1 MRRMKNTSFQTA
13 VLVVAAMLV
22 GGVLDR
28 AWLNGIIPTAS
39 AQEGRAGAPAA
50 PPKPMTPAEMQTEI
64 ERLKTLVPSY
74 SHPMQDVAINWASLW
89 FAAQKKNWPLAR
101 YFYNEARSHIA
112 WTVRINPNDKV
123 NGEIVDLKSIY
134 DAIDTSS
141 LMMVKD
147 AIDKQNSAQFTAAYK
162 TMLESCYS
170 CHKAAGKP
178 MIRPQIPAAPIL
190 TIVNNDPAASWPD

>member
-1 MRRMKNTSFQTA
+1 MSKTQIRTVALVACGALLGVIIDRVWQAGIVSTA
-13 VLVVAAMLV
+13 A
-22 GGVLDR
+22 
-28 AWLNGIIPTAS
+28 
-39 AQEGRAGAPAA
+39 AQEGRATA
-50 PPKPMTPAEMQTEI
+50 PPAPMTPAQMQTEI

-74 SHPMQDVAINWASLW
+74 SHPMQDVAINWASVW

-112 WTVRINPNDKV
+112 WTVRINPNAKV
-123 NGEIVDLKSIY
+123 DGEIVDLKSIY

-141 LMMVKD
+141 LMDVRT
-147 AIDKQNSAQFTAAYK
+147 AIEKQNSAQFVTAYK

-178 MIRPQIPAAPIL
+178 MIRPQVPTAAAL
-190 TIVNNDPAASWPD
+190 TVVNYDPTATWPQ

>member
-1 MRRMKNTSFQTA
+1 MKNLSLQTA
-13 VLVVAAMLV
+13 ALIFAALVLGAI
-22 GGVLDR
+22 LDR
-28 AWLNGIIPTAS
+28 MWVNGVVPTVA
-39 AQEGRAGAPAA
+39 AQEGRAGGAAA
-50 PPKPMTPAEMQTEI
+50 PPKAMTPAEMQAEI

-89 FAAQKKNWPLAR
+89 FAAQRKNWPLAR

-141 LMMVKD
+141 LMMVRE
-147 AIDKQNSAQFTAAYK
+147 AIEKQNSTQFVSAYK

-178 MIRPQIPAAPIL
+178 MIRPQIPTVQVL
-190 TIVNNDPAASWPD
+190 TMVNTDPAATWPQ

>member
-1 MRRMKNTSFQTA
+1 VWQH
-13 VLVVAAMLV
+13 
-22 GGVLDR
+22 
-28 AWLNGIIPTAS
+28 GIVPAAS
-39 AQEGRAGAPAA
+39 AQEGRAGGAAA
-50 PPKPMTPAEMQTEI
+50 PPKPMTPAEMQAEI

-89 FAAQKKNWPLAR
+89 FAAQKRNWPLAR

-123 NGEIVDLKSIY
+123 NGEIVDLKSLY

-141 LMMVKD
+141 LMMVRD
-147 AIDKQNSAQFTAAYK
+147 AIEKQNSTRFVAAYK

-178 MIRPQIPAAPIL
+178 MIRPQIPTAQVL
-190 TIVNNDPAASWPD
+190 TIVNLDPAATWPD

>member
-1 MRRMKNTSFQTA
+1 MSKTHIRTVA
-13 VLVVAAMLV
+13 LVACGALL
-22 GGVLDR
+22 GVMIDR
-28 AWLNGIIPTAS
+28 VWQAGIVPTAA
-39 AQEGRAGAPAA
+39 AQEGRATA
-50 PPKPMTPAEMQTEI
+50 PPAPMTLAQMQTEI

-74 SHPMQDVAINWASLW
+74 SHPMQDVAINWASVW

-112 WTVRINPNDKV
+112 WTVRINPNAKV
-123 NGEIVDLKSIY
+123 DGEIVDLKSIY

-141 LMMVKD
+141 LMDVRT
-147 AIDKQNSAQFTAAYK
+147 AIEKQNSAQFVTAYK

-178 MIRPQIPAAPIL
+178 MIRPQVPTATAL
-190 TIVNNDPAASWPD
+190 TVVNYDPAATWPQ

>member
-1 MRRMKNTSFQTA
+1 MTHPAFRVA
-13 VLVVAAMLV
+13 AIIVVAMLV
-22 GGVLDR
+22 GAALDR
-28 AWLNGIIPTAS
+28 AWLNGVLPTAS
-39 AQEGRAGAPAA
+39 AQEGRAGGAFTTF
-50 PPKPMTPAEMQTEI
+50 KPMTPAEMQAEI

-141 LMMVKD
+141 LMMVRD
-147 AIDKQNSAQFTAAYK
+147 AIEKQNSAQFIAAYK

-170 CHKAAGKP
+170 CHKSAGKP
-178 MIRPQIPAAPIL
+178 MIRPQIPTAQVL
-190 TIVNNDPAASWPD
+190 TIVNNDPAATWPQ

>member
-1 MRRMKNTSFQTA
+1 MSKTHFRTVA
-13 VLVVAAMLV
+13 LVACGALL
-22 GGVLDR
+22 GVMIDR
-28 AWLNGIIPTAS
+28 DWQAGIVPTAA
-39 AQEGRAGAPAA
+39 AQEGRATA
-50 PPKPMTPAEMQTEI
+50 PPAPMTLAQMQTEI

-74 SHPMQDVAINWASLW
+74 SHPMQDVAINWASVW

-112 WTVRINPNDKV
+112 WTVRINPNAKV
-123 NGEIVDLKSIY
+123 DGEIVDLKSIY

-141 LMMVKD
+141 LMDVRT
-147 AIDKQNSAQFTAAYK
+147 AIEKQNSAQFVTAYK

-178 MIRPQIPAAPIL
+178 MIRPQVPTATAL
-190 TIVNNDPAASWPD
+190 TVVNYDPAATWPQ

>member
-1 MRRMKNTSFQTA
+1 MKSLSLQTA
-13 VLVVAAMLV
+13 ALILAALVLGA
-22 GGVLDR
+22 VLDR
-28 AWLNGIIPTAS
+28 MWVNGVVPIVA
-39 AQEGRAGAPAA
+39 AQEGRAGAAAA
-50 PPKPMTPAEMQTEI
+50 PPKPMTPAEMQAEI

-89 FAAQKKNWPLAR
+89 FAAQRKNWPLAR

-141 LMMVKD
+141 LMMVRE
-147 AIDKQNSAQFTAAYK
+147 AIEKQSSTQFVSAYK

-178 MIRPQIPAAPIL
+178 MIRPQIPTAPVL
-190 TIVNNDPAASWPD
+190 TMVNTDPAATWPE

>member
-1 MRRMKNTSFQTA
+1 MQNTSFRTA
-13 VLVVAAMLV
+13 VLVLLAMLV
-22 GGVLDR
+22 GGALDR
-28 AWLNGIIPTAS
+28 VWLTGVVSTAS
-39 AQEGRAGAPAA
+39 AQEARAGAPA
-50 PPKPMTPAEMQTEI
+50 PPMTQAQMQAEI

-141 LMMVKD
+141 LTMVKD
-147 AIDKQNSAQFTAAYK
+147 AIEKQNSTQFVAAYK

-178 MIRPQIPAAPIL
+178 MIRPQIPTASIL
-190 TIVNNDPAASWPD
+190 TIVNLDPNATWPD

>member
-1 MRRMKNTSFQTA
+1 MKNLSFHTA
-13 VLVVAAMLV
+13 ALILAALVLGAI
-22 GGVLDR
+22 LDR
-28 AWLNGIIPTAS
+28 MWVNGVVPTVA
-39 AQEGRAGAPAA
+39 AQEGRAGGAAA
-50 PPKPMTPAEMQTEI
+50 PPKAMTPAE
-64 ERLKTLVPSY
+64 
-74 SHPMQDVAINWASLW
+74 MQDVAINWASLW
-89 FAAQKKNWPLAR
+89 FAAQRKNWPLAR

-141 LMMVKD
+141 LMMVRE
-147 AIDKQNSAQFTAAYK
+147 AIEKQNSTQFVSAYK

-178 MIRPQIPAAPIL
+178 MIRPQIPTASAL
-190 TIVNNDPAASWPD
+190 TIVNLDPAASWPQ

>member
-1 MRRMKNTSFQTA
+1 MSRMTTTSFRTA
-13 VLVVAAMLV
+13 VLIGCGILL
-22 GGVLDR
+22 GGVLDHVWR
-28 AWLNGIIPTAS
+28 TGVVPAAA
-39 AQEGRAGAPAA
+39 AQEGRATA
-50 PPKPMTPAEMQTEI
+50 PPAPMTPAQMQAEI

-112 WTVRINPNDKV
+112 WTVRINPLDKV
-123 NGEIVDLKSIY
+123 NNEMVDIKAIY

-141 LMMVKD
+141 LMDVRT
-147 AIDKQNSAQFTAAYK
+147 AIEKENPAQFTTAYK
-162 TMLESCYS
+162 VMLESCYS

-178 MIRPQIPAAPIL
+178 MIRPMIPTAPGL
-190 TIVNNDPAASWPD
+190 TVVNYDPAATWPQ

>member
-1 MRRMKNTSFQTA
+1 VIA
-13 VLVVAAMLV
+13 AAMMV

-28 AWLNGIIPTAS
+28 AWENGILSTAS
-39 AQEGRAGAPAA
+39 AQEARVGAPAA
-50 PPKPMTPAEMQTEI
+50 PPKPMTPAEMQAEI

-141 LMMVKD
+141 LTMVKD
-147 AIDKQNSAQFTAAYK
+147 AIEKQNSTQFVAAYK

-170 CHKAAGKP
+170 CHKAAGKA

-190 TIVNNDPAASWPD
+190 TIVNMDPNATWPD

>member
-1 MRRMKNTSFQTA
+1 
-13 VLVVAAMLV
+13 MLV
-22 GGVLDR
+22 GGLLDR
-28 AWLNGIIPTAS
+28 IWPAGIVSTAS
-39 AQEGRAGAPAA
+39 AQEGRGTA
-50 PPKPMTPAEMQTEI
+50 PPKPMTPAEMQAEI

-141 LMMVKD
+141 LTMVKD
-147 AIDKQNSAQFTAAYK
+147 AIEKQNSTQFVAAYK

-170 CHKAAGKP
+170 CHKAAGKA
-178 MIRPQIPAAPIL
+178 MIRPQIPTAAIL
-190 TIVNNDPAASWPD
+190 TVVNMDPNATWPD

>member
-1 MRRMKNTSFQTA
+1 MTM
-13 VLVVAAMLV
+13 
-22 GGVLDR
+22 
-28 AWLNGIIPTAS
+28 
-39 AQEGRAGAPAA
+39 AQ
-50 PPKPMTPAEMQTEI
+50 MQAEI
-64 ERLKTLVPSY
+64 ERLKTLTPSY

-141 LMMVKD
+141 LAMVKD
-147 AIDKQNSAQFTAAYK
+147 AIDKQNSTMFAANYK

-170 CHKAAGKP
+170 CHKSVGRP
-178 MIRPQIPAAPIL
+178 YIRPQIPTARSES
-190 TIVNNDPAASWPD
+190 IVNLDPAATWPQ

>member
-1 MRRMKNTSFQTA
+1 MKNISLGTA
-13 VLVVAAMLV
+13 ALIIGALVLGALLDRMWVSGVIPVVAAQ
-22 GGVLDR
+22 D
-28 AWLNGIIPTAS
+28 
-39 AQEGRAGAPAA
+39 GRAGAAA
-50 PPKPMTPAEMQTEI
+50 PPPKPMTPAEMQAEI

-123 NGEIVDLKSIY
+123 NGEIVNLKSIY

-141 LMMVKD
+141 LMMVRE
-147 AIDKQNSAQFTAAYK
+147 AIEKQNSTQFVAAYK

-170 CHKAAGKP
+170 CHKSAGKP
-178 MIRPQIPAAPIL
+178 MIRPQIPTASAL
-190 TIVNNDPAASWPD
+190 TIVNTDPAATWPQ

>member
-1 MRRMKNTSFQTA
+1 MSFRTA
-13 VLVVAAMLV
+13 AVIVAAMLV
-22 GGVLDR
+22 GGALDR
-28 AWLNGIIPTAS
+28 AWLNGILPTAS
-39 AQEGRAGAPAA
+39 AQEARAGGAAA
-50 PPKPMTPAEMQTEI
+50 PPKPMTPAEMQEEI

-141 LMMVKD
+141 LMMVRD
-147 AIDKQNSAQFTAAYK
+147 AIEKQNSAQFTAAYK

-170 CHKAAGKP
+170 CHKSAGKP
-178 MIRPQIPAAPIL
+178 MIRPQIPTAQVL
-190 TIVNNDPAASWPD
+190 TIVNNDPAATWPQ

>member
-1 MRRMKNTSFQTA
+1 
-13 VLVVAAMLV
+13 MLV
-22 GGVLDR
+22 GGVVDR
-28 AWLNGIIPTAS
+28 LWMAGIIPAAS
-39 AQEGRAGAPAA
+39 AQEARGAAPAG
-50 PPKPMTPAEMQTEI
+50 PPPPMTPAQMQAEI
-64 ERLKTLVPSY
+64 ERLKTLTPSY
-74 SHPMQDVAINWASLW
+74 SHSMQDVAVNWASLW

-123 NGEIVDLKSIY
+123 DGEIVDLKSIY

-141 LMMVKD
+141 LMMVRD
-147 AIDKQNSAQFTAAYK
+147 AIEKQNSTQFVAAYK

-178 MIRPQIPAAPIL
+178 MIRPQIPTAPIL
-190 TIVNNDPAASWPD
+190 TIVNLDPAATWPD

>member
-1 MRRMKNTSFQTA
+1 MI
-13 VLVVAAMLV
+13 LVAMLV
-22 GGVLDR
+22 GGVVDR
-28 AWLNGIIPTAS
+28 LWLTGVVSTAS
-39 AQEGRAGAPAA
+39 AQEGRATA
-50 PPKPMTPAEMQTEI
+50 PPKPMTPAEMQAEI

-141 LMMVKD
+141 LTMVKD
-147 AIDKQNSAQFTAAYK
+147 AIEKQNSTQFVAAYK

-178 MIRPQIPAAPIL
+178 MIRPQIPTASIL
-190 TIVNNDPAASWPD
+190 TIVNLDPNATWPD

>member
-1 MRRMKNTSFQTA
+1 MTNTSFRTGA
-13 VLVVAAMLV
+13 LIVGAMLI
-22 GGVLDR
+22 GVAVDR
-28 AWLNGIIPTAS
+28 LSLHGIVPIAS

-50 PPKPMTPAEMQTEI
+50 PPKQMTPAEMQAEI

-141 LMMVKD
+141 LMMVRD
-147 AIDKQNSAQFTAAYK
+147 AIEKQNSTQFVAAYK

-178 MIRPQIPAAPIL
+178 MIRPQIPTAAVL
-190 TIVNNDPAASWPD
+190 TIVNMDPAATWPD

>member
-1 MRRMKNTSFQTA
+1 MVLLACGILLGGALDRIWQQR
-13 VLVVAAMLV
+13 LVVTV
-22 GGVLDR
+22 
-28 AWLNGIIPTAS
+28 T
-39 AQEGRAGAPAA
+39 AQEGRAAA
-50 PPKPMTPAEMQTEI
+50 PPAPMTPAQMQAEI

-112 WTVRINPNDKV
+112 WTVRINPIAKV
-123 NGEIVDLKSIY
+123 EGENVDLKSIY

-141 LMMVKD
+141 LMDVRS
-147 AIDKQNSAQFTAAYK
+147 AIEKQSPAQFATAYK
-162 TMLESCYS
+162 VMLESCYS

-178 MIRPQIPAAPIL
+178 MIRPMIPTATAL
-190 TIVNNDPAASWPD
+190 TIVNYDPAATWPQ

>member
-1 MRRMKNTSFQTA
+1 MQNISFRAAA
-13 VLVVAAMLV
+13 VIVAAMLAGAV
-22 GGVLDR
+22 VDR
-28 AWLNGIIPTAS
+28 VWLAGIITPAS
-39 AQEGRAGAPAA
+39 AQEARSGAPTA
-50 PPKPMTPAEMQTEI
+50 PPPPMTM
-64 ERLKTLVPSY
+64 LKTLTPSY

-89 FAAQKKNWPLAR
+89 FAAQRKNWPLAR

-141 LMMVKD
+141 LMMVRD
-147 AIDKQNSAQFTAAYK
+147 AIEKQNSTQFVAAYK

-170 CHKAAGKP
+170 CHKAAGKA
-178 MIRPQIPAAPIL
+178 MIRPQIPTAPVL
-190 TIVNNDPAASWPD
+190 TIVNTDPAATWPD

>member
-1 MRRMKNTSFQTA
+1 MTNAWFRSA
-13 VLVVAAMLV
+13 VLIACGILA

-28 AWLNGIIPTAS
+28 VWQHGFVPAAA
-39 AQEGRAGAPAA
+39 AQEGRAAGPAP
-50 PPKPMTPAEMQTEI
+50 PMTPAQMQTEI

-112 WTVRINPNDKV
+112 WMVRINPIAKV
-123 NGEIVDLKSIY
+123 NNENVDLKSIY

-141 LMMVKD
+141 LLDVRT
-147 AIDKQNSAQFTAAYK
+147 AIEKQNAAQFATAYK
-162 TMLESCYS
+162 VMLESCYS

-178 MIRPQIPAAPIL
+178 MIRPMIPTANAL
-190 TIVNNDPAASWPD
+190 TIVNYDPAATWPQ

>member
-1 MRRMKNTSFQTA
+1 V
-13 VLVVAAMLV
+13 VLAAMSV

-28 AWLNGIIPTAS
+28 MWLAGFVPVAS
-39 AQEGRAGAPAA
+39 AQEGRAGAAAA
-50 PPKPMTPAEMQTEI
+50 PPKPMTPAEMQAEI
-64 ERLKTLVPSY
+64 ERLKTIVPSY

-141 LMMVKD
+141 LMMVRE
-147 AIDKQNSAQFTAAYK
+147 AIEKQNSTQFVSAYK

-178 MIRPQIPAAPIL
+178 MIRPQIPTAPVL
-190 TIVNNDPAASWPD
+190 TIVNNDPAATWPD

>member
-1 MRRMKNTSFQTA
+1 MTNTSFRTA
-13 VLVVAAMLV
+13 ALIVGAMLV
-22 GGVLDR
+22 GVAVDR
-28 AWLNGIIPTAS
+28 LSLHGIVPIAS
-39 AQEGRAGAPAA
+39 AQEGRAGAAAA
-50 PPKPMTPAEMQTEI
+50 PPKQMTPAEMQAEI

-141 LMMVKD
+141 LMMVRD
-147 AIDKQNSAQFTAAYK
+147 AIEKQNSTQFVAAYK

-178 MIRPQIPAAPIL
+178 MIRPQIPTAAVL
-190 TIVNNDPAASWPD
+190 TIVNMDPAATWPD

>member
-1 MRRMKNTSFQTA
+1 MTHTSFRTA
-13 VLVVAAMLV
+13 AVIIAAMLV
-22 GGVLDR
+22 GVALDR
-28 AWLNGIIPTAS
+28 LSLHGIVPIAS
-39 AQEGRAGAPAA
+39 AQEGRAAAPAA
-50 PPKPMTPAEMQTEI
+50 PPKQMTPAEMQAEI

-141 LMMVKD
+141 LMMVRD
-147 AIDKQNSAQFTAAYK
+147 AIEKQNSTQFVAAYK

-178 MIRPQIPAAPIL
+178 MIRPQIPTAAVL
-190 TIVNNDPAASWPD
+190 TMVNMDPAATWPD

>member
-1 MRRMKNTSFQTA
+1 MTNTSFRTA
-13 VLVVAAMLV
+13 VLIVCGILV
-22 GGVLDR
+22 GGAIDR
-28 AWLNGIIPTAS
+28 
-39 AQEGRAGAPAA
+39 AQEGRAAGPAPQ
-50 PPKPMTPAEMQTEI
+50 MTPAQMQAEI

-112 WTVRINPNDKV
+112 WTVRINPMDKV
-123 NGEIVDLKSIY
+123 NGEMVDLKSIY

-141 LMMVKD
+141 LLDVRT
-147 AIDKQNSAQFTAAYK
+147 AIEKENSTQFVTAYK

-178 MIRPQIPAAPIL
+178 MLKPMIPTAPPL
-190 TIVNNDPAASWPD
+190 TIINYDPAATWPQ

>member
-1 MRRMKNTSFQTA
+1 MTHTSFRSAA
-13 VLVVAAMLV
+13 VIVAAMLV
-22 GGVLDR
+22 GAAVDR
-28 AWLNGIIPTAS
+28 LWLHGIVPTAS

-50 PPKPMTPAEMQTEI
+50 PPKQMTPAEMQAEI

-74 SHPMQDVAINWASLW
+74 SHPMQDAAINWASLW

-141 LMMVKD
+141 LMMVRD
-147 AIDKQNSAQFTAAYK
+147 AIEKQNSTQFVAAYK

-178 MIRPQIPAAPIL
+178 MIRPQIPTAPVL
-190 TIVNNDPAASWPD
+190 TIVNTDPAATWPD

>member
-1 MRRMKNTSFQTA
+1 MTNRSFHIA
-13 VLVVAAMLV
+13 AIIVAAILT

-28 AWLNGIIPTAS
+28 MWLHGIVPVAS

-50 PPKPMTPAEMQTEI
+50 PPKQMTPAEMQAEI

-123 NGEIVDLKSIY
+123 NNEIVDLKSIY

-141 LMMVKD
+141 LMMVRE
-147 AIDKQNSAQFTAAYK
+147 AIEKQNSAQFVAAYK

-178 MIRPQIPAAPIL
+178 MIRPQIPTAQVL
-190 TIVNNDPAASWPD
+190 TIVNTDPGATWPD

>member
-1 MRRMKNTSFQTA
+1 MSKTQIRTVA
-13 VLVVAAMLV
+13 LVACGALL
-22 GGVLDR
+22 GVMIDR
-28 AWLNGIIPTAS
+28 VWQAGIVPTAA
-39 AQEGRAGAPAA
+39 AQEGRATA
-50 PPKPMTPAEMQTEI
+50 PPAPMTLAQMQTEV

-74 SHPMQDVAINWASLW
+74 SHPMQDVAINWASVW

-112 WTVRINPNDKV
+112 WTVRINPNAKV
-123 NGEIVDLKSIY
+123 DGEIVDLKSIY

-141 LMMVKD
+141 LMDVRT
-147 AIDKQNSAQFTAAYK
+147 AIEKQNSAQFVTAYK

-178 MIRPQIPAAPIL
+178 MIRPQVPTAAAL
-190 TIVNNDPAASWPD
+190 TVVNYDPAATWPQ

>member
-1 MRRMKNTSFQTA
+1 MTCSSFRTA
-13 VLVVAAMLV
+13 AVVAAAMMI

-28 AWLNGIIPTAS
+28 AWENGILSTAS
-39 AQEGRAGAPAA
+39 AQEARVGAPAA
-50 PPKPMTPAEMQTEI
+50 PPKPMTPAEMQAEI

-141 LMMVKD
+141 LMMVRD
-147 AIDKQNSAQFTAAYK
+147 AIEKQNAAQFTAAYK

-178 MIRPQIPAAPIL
+178 MLRPQIPTAPVL
-190 TIVNNDPAASWPD
+190 TIVNNDPAATWPD

>member
-1 MRRMKNTSFQTA
+1 
-13 VLVVAAMLV
+13 MLV
-22 GGVLDR
+22 GGVVDR
-28 AWLNGIIPTAS
+28 LWLTGVVSTAS
-39 AQEGRAGAPAA
+39 AQEGRATA
-50 PPKPMTPAEMQTEI
+50 PPKPMTPAEMQAEI

-123 NGEIVDLKSIY
+123 NVEIVDLNSIY

-141 LMMVKD
+141 LTMVKD
-147 AIDKQNSAQFTAAYK
+147 AIEKQNSTQFVAAYK

-178 MIRPQIPAAPIL
+178 MIRPQIPTASIL
-190 TIVNNDPAASWPD
+190 TIVNLDPNATWPD